1 MSEYKVPVMYLD
13 GIKLPVE
20 NVVAMAMNAGI
31 YAVAEHY
38 INALLWHLSETDDP
52 LLRKRIQEIRR
63 HYHLQP
69 YQKAPTSMGNPQ
81 PGMDLT
87 NYIFKKKISYI
98 QAGRQVEKELD
109 LLKLHTWIKTN
120 VLPYI
125 VQKYSWFALWKLFF
139 ERNLLNT
146 NIVSKFVTQMN
157 EWFPDANILPNPIA
171 INLWKNGYLGDNPYM
186 RWNFKD
192 FIHLRRDKQ
201 TDEGFNHLQNL
212 ITTLSANFTPWTLIV
227 SHDK

>member
-125 VQKYSWFALWKLFF
+125 VQKYSQVCTM
-139 ERNLLNT
+139 E
-146 NIVSKFVTQMN
+146 IVF
-157 EWFPDANILPNPIA
+157 
-171 INLWKNGYLGDNPYM
+171 
-186 RWNFKD
+186 
-192 FIHLRRDKQ
+192 
-201 TDEGFNHLQNL
+201 
-212 ITTLSANFTPWTLIV
+212 
-227 SHDK
+227 